1 MAQPYDIKMP
11 PGAAGYGYRRTPL
24 LDFFP
29 ERTPYSSAFL
39 PVGNGHEIYWE
50 QSGNPDGV
58 PILLLH
64 GGPGGGTSPVQ
75 RRFFDP
81 DHYRIILFDQRGAG
95 RSSPFGSV
103 EHNSRELLIGDIE
116 RLRKHLSVDQ
126 WHVFGGSWGST
137 LALSY
142 AARYPERCLGLILS
156 GIFLMEREE
165 IEWFFYGIKSFFP
178 EAWEQFAGHIPAS
191 ERGDLLNAYY
201 KRLFSSNL
209 EAATEA
215 AIHWCL
221 YESACASLIPNYETI
236 TTPQQKSA
244 VLSIA
249 RIECHYFKHEVIA
262 PQDSLLKQ
270 VGRFRAIPS
279 VIVNG
284 RYDMLCPIR
293 TAHKL
298 HLAWPEADYVV
309 VPDGGHSEQDPAIRS
324 RLIEATENAKTLSK
338 LT

>member
-11 PGAAGYGYRRTPL
+11 PVSAGYGYRRTPL

-29 ERTPYSSAFL
+29 EIKPYSSAFL

-58 PILLLH
+58 PVVLLH

-81 DHYRIILFDQRGAG
+81 DYYRIILFDQRGAG

-103 EHNSRELLIGDIE
+103 EHNTRDILVDDME
-116 RLRKHLSVDQ
+116 RLRKHLSVEK

-137 LALSY
+137 LCLSY
-142 AARYPERCLGLILS
+142 AAKHPQNCLSLILS

-165 IEWFFYGIKSFFP
+165 IDWFFYGIKSFFP
-178 EAWEQFAGHIPAS
+178 EAWDQFAGYIPLT

-201 KRLFSSNL
+201 KRLFSTDTHT
-209 EAATEA
+209 AMEA

-236 TTPQQKSA
+236 TTPEQKAA
-244 VLSIA
+244 VLTIA
-249 RIECHYFKHEVIA
+249 RIECHYFMHQVIS
-262 PQDSLLKQ
+262 PEDSLIKKVDQ
-270 VGRFRAIPS
+270 FRAIPS
-279 VIVNG
+279 IIIN
-284 RYDMLCPIR
+284 
-293 TAHKL
+293 
-298 HLAWPEADYVV
+298 
-309 VPDGGHSEQDPAIRS
+309 
-324 RLIEATENAKTLSK
+324 
-338 LT
+338 